1 MICTAIKRLLFFT
14 CISSVLWQKSF
25 SQSISGEQNYAMN
38 SPGVVMVQAV
48 FSATVYVNDVQI
60 NEERFDKLV
69 DSVKNLDK
77 SGSILS
83 PGQKLDI
90 VVKTLY
96 KSPFRYFIAGKEYYK
111 QVHRVVTSGTGF
123 LITGDGCI
131 ITNSH
136 IIDHDSAFIRN
147 KFILSTFQEVTEQ
160 NINSLQSSWAMT
172 LTDEQRNLLYNSYGL
187 IYSQVSSMILYDLKR
202 EIDVLYRADGF
213 NNNTRT
219 IKKKA
224 EVLVNGRPMPGKDVA
239 ILKIEDGNNLP
250 TLMLSADS
258 LVDIGTQALVLGY
271 PEPANDNS
279 FLSSESVIEPSLT
292 AGIVSAVKE
301 SVGGWQVIQMDAL
314 ISHGSSGSPVCNGR
328 GKVIGLTTFG
338 SLEQGSNLLASGF
351 NFAIPLSVIKEFLD
365 SAKIHPAL
373 SEASVIYNQGID
385 FFYKE
390 YYKNALRKFNQVKK
404 INKDYPGLNYYTQLC
419 RNKIAAGEGHSDG
432 MKLYYFVAIVLF
444 VLFGAYYFLFRQRPM
459 KQ

>member
-1 MICTAIKRLLFFT
+1 MIATTVRKQFFFALV
-14 CISSVLWQKSF
+14 SSVLWQISF
-25 SQSISGEQNYAMN
+25 AQAISSEQNYAMN
-38 SPGVVMVQAV
+38 SPGIVMIQAV
-48 FSATVYVNDVQI
+48 FSATVYVKDIQI

-96 KSPFRYFIAGKEYYK
+96 KSPFRYFIADKEYYK

-123 LITGDGCI
+123 LITGDGYI
-131 ITNSH
+131 ITNCH

-172 LTDEQRNLLYNSYGL
+172 LTDEQRNLLYNAYGL
-187 IYSQVSSMILYDLKR
+187 IYSQVSSMILYDLKK
-202 EIDVLYRADGF
+202 EIYVLYRADDI
-213 NNNTRT
+213 NDNTKT
-219 IKKKA
+219 IKKRA
-224 EVLVNGRPMPGKDVA
+224 EVLVKGSPMPGKDVA
-239 ILKIEDGNNLP
+239 ILKIQDGNNLP
-250 TLMLSADS
+250 TLMLSKDS

-279 FLSSESVIEPSLT
+279 FLSAESIIEPSLT

-301 SVGGWQVIQMDAL
+301 SVGGWPVIQMDAL
-314 ISHGSSGSPVCNGR
+314 ISHGSSGSPVCNGK

-351 NFAIPLSVIKEFLD
+351 NFAIPLSVVKEFLD

-373 SEASVIYNQGID
+373 SKASVIYNQGLD
-385 FFYKE
+385 LFYKE
-390 YYKNALRKFNQVKK
+390 YYKNAL
-404 INKDYPGLNYYTQLC
+404 G
-419 RNKIAAGEGHSDG
+419 
-432 MKLYYFVAIVLF
+432 
-444 VLFGAYYFLFRQRPM
+444 
-459 KQ
+459 